1 MKTILKFISLAFV
14 VTNLFMACA
23 PVLYSNVGQNVPLLK
38 EKGDFS
44 AQVALAESDG
54 GEEGGWLGRGVG
66 IQGAYAVSEK
76 IAAIG
81 SFYSMAGV
89 DDDDTDWQGNGS
101 YFELGAGLYGGQ
113 PEKKFLYEVFL
124 GLGSGSIKNSS
135 VNANDYI
142 NVGYLKPF
150 VQPSLAFSTKY
161 FDMALTPRI
170 AFLSYTKKDDY
181 RLANTEE
188 YDPISYFEENNN
200 QVLFEPGIL
209 FRGGFPSVKLE
220 LQINYSTVQ
229 GTSVDGFDLN
239 NKWFNSIGLRF
250 LIPSKTLEN
259 GNE

>member
-1 MKTILKFISLAFV
+1 MKTIFRLLAMIFVGTSLYS
-14 VTNLFMACA
+14 CA

-44 AQVALAESDG
+44 AQIAYSESDG
-54 GEEGGWLGRGVG
+54 DNEGGWLARGIG

-81 SFYSMAGV
+81 SFYSMNGA
-89 DDDDTDWQGNGS
+89 DDDDTDWNGKGS
-101 YFELGAGLYGGQ
+101 YFELGAGWYGGQ

-124 GLGSGSIKNSS
+124 GLGSGSIKNSAS
-135 VNANDYI
+135 NDYI
-142 NVGYLKPF
+142 NVNYLKPF

-170 AFLSYTKKDDY
+170 ALLSYTKKDDY
-181 RLANTEE
+181 RLTSTE
-188 YDPISYFEENNN
+188 YDPASYFEENNN
-200 QVLFEPGIL
+200 QILFEPGIL

-220 LQINYSTVQ
+220 LQFNYSTVQ
-229 GTSVDGFDLN
+229 GTTFDDYSLN
-239 NKWFNSIGLRF
+239 NKLFSSIGLRF

>member
-1 MKTILKFISLAFV
+1 MKAILTFISLAV
-14 VTNLFMACA
+14 VLPNMFMSCA

-44 AQVALAESDG
+44 AQIALSESDG

-76 IAAIG
+76 IAAMG
-81 SFYSMAGV
+81 SFYSMGGV
-89 DDDDTDWQGNGS
+89 EDDETDWQGNGK

-124 GLGSGSIKNSS
+124 GLGSGSIKNSAS
-135 VNANDYI
+135 FANDYI

-150 VQPSLAFSTKY
+150 IQPSLAFSTKY

-170 AFLSYTKKDDY
+170 ALLSYTKKDDY
-181 RLANTEE
+181 NLTSAE
-188 YDPISYFEENNN
+188 YDPVAYFEENDNKI
-200 QVLFEPGIL
+200 LFEPGIL

-220 LQINYSTVQ
+220 LQINYSTIK
-229 GTSVDGFDLN
+229 GSALDGYGLYN
-239 NKWFNSIGLRF
+239 NFFASYGLRF
-250 LIPSKTLEN
+250 FIPSKMLEN
-259 GNE
+259 GDK

>member
-1 MKTILKFISLAFV
+1 MKTILKFMSLAFFMP
-14 VTNLFMACA
+14 NLFMACT

-44 AQVALAESDG
+44 AQVAYSESDG
-54 GEEGGWLGRGVG
+54 GEDGGWLARGVG
-66 IQGAYAVSEK
+66 IQGAYAISEK

-81 SFYSMAGV
+81 SFYSLGGV
-89 DDDDTDWQGNGS
+89 DDDDTDWSGKGS
-101 YFELGAGLYGGQ
+101 YFELGAGWYGGQ

-124 GLGSGSIKNSS
+124 GLGSGSIKNSAS
-135 VNANDYI
+135 NANDYI

-170 AFLSYTKKDDY
+170 ALLSYTKKDDY
-181 RLANTEE
+181 RLTSTE
-188 YDPISYFEENNN
+188 YDPVSYFEENNN

-220 LQINYSTVQ
+220 LQFNYSTVQ
-229 GTSVDGFDLN
+229 GTTYDDYSLN
-239 NKWFNSIGLRF
+239 NKLFSSIGLRF